1 MNNRNF
7 NLIFDFDGT
16 LADSFPIAIEKLTLL
31 ANELNLRKIDP
42 SELEILRNL
51 TSKELIRYLKIPF
64 YKLPHIM
71 HRAREHM
78 KKEIPILSTFIEL
91 PEVLGELKD
100 LDCTLGIVTSNSLA
114 NVSTWLEQHQMQ
126 NIFNFIHAESS
137 YFGKRYLLKKAIKS
151 YSMNLDDTFYIGDET
166 RDIEAAKKCHIQ
178 SIAVTWG
185 FNSES
190 LLTRYNPT
198 HIARN
203 PQNILTIV
211 KELF

>member
-1 MNNRNF
+1 MIHRKL

-16 LADSFPIAIEKLTLL
+16 LADSFHIAIEKLTLL
-31 ANELNLRKIDP
+31 ANELNLRKIEP

-51 TSKELIRYLKIPF
+51 TSKELIHYLKIPF
-64 YKLPHIM
+64 FKLPHLM

-78 KKEIPILSTFIEL
+78 KNEISTLSIFIDL
-91 PEVLGELKD
+91 PEVLTELKH
-100 LDCTLGIVTSNSLA
+100 LDCTMGIVTSNSLV

-137 YFGKRYLLKKAIKS
+137 YFGKGYLLKKAIKS
-151 YSMNLDDTFYIGDET
+151 YAMKLNDTFYIGDET

-211 KELF
+211 NDLF